1 MNRFEAIGNITK
13 DVEVRTT
20 SSNKEVATFSIGVK
34 RTFKNADGNYD
45 SDFFN
50 YIFWTPS
57 EFYKEN
63 LKKGTKVYVSARL
76 NNRTYEKDGKKQ
88 YITDYT
94 VEHLE
99 ILSKVEKLN
108 IPQNTK
114 TDYQENDI
122 QLSDE
127 DIEKAFDGQQMELPF

>member
-1 MNRFEAIGNITK
+1 MNRFEVIGNLTK
-13 DVEVRTT
+13 DAEIRTT
-20 SSNKEVATFSIGVK
+20 PSNKEVATFSVGVK
-34 RTFKNADGNYD
+34 RTFKNSDGNYD

-50 YIFWTPS
+50 YMMWQPS
-57 EFYKEN
+57 DFYKDN
-63 LKKGTKVYVSARL
+63 LKKGTKVYVQARL

>member
-20 SSNKEVATFSIGVK
+20 SSNKEVATFSLGVK
-34 RTFKNADGNYD
+34 RTFKNQDGNYD

-50 YIFWTPS
+50 YIMWTPS

-76 NNRTYEKDGKKQ
+76 NNRAYEKDGKKQ

-94 VEHLE
+94 VEHIE
-99 ILSKVEKLN
+99 ILSKLEK
-108 IPQNTK
+108 K
-114 TDYQENDI
+114 QEEVLIDVPDNYNSNYI
-122 QLSDE
+122 E
-127 DIEKAFDGQQMELPF
+127 DDKSVHISEIDLPF